1 MTFIS
6 RSQDE
11 LRIDSINPPNGVR
24 EPPHVH
30 PLQQSGCEVLSG
42 VLVWEVAGVRRSVAA
57 GEAITVPANTPH
69 SFWNEGPDDAHA
81 IMFLRPA
88 LNAAD
93 FFATLFE
100 LARRDELDSRGMPKP
115 LALATMVN
123 EFGDTIRPVR
133 PPWPVLRA
141 VATALGPIAKA
152 RGYHAGLRARP

>member
-6 RSQDE
+6 QSQDE

-24 EPPHVH
+24 EPRHVH
-30 PLQQSGCEVLSG
+30 PLQESGCEVLSG

-69 SFWNEGPDDAHA
+69 SFWNEGPDDAHT
-81 IMFLRPA
+81 IQFLRPA

-100 LARRDELDSRGMPKP
+100 LACRDELDSRGVPKP
-115 LALATMVN
+115 LALATMVT